1 MWKDNL
7 HLGEKIELH
16 TSDKGLISW
25 INKEFLQLKNKMTK
39 TLILENG
46 QKTQMDFFLNK
57 INIQMANKHKK

>member
-7 HLGEKIELH
+7 HLGEKIAFH

-57 INIQMANKHKK
+57 INIQMANKHKS

>member
-57 INIQMANKHKK
+57 INIQMANKHK